1 MITPEVGPP
10 DNGIVYGSGEN
21 ANRMAEF
28 FHPHMPADA
37 TIGIIPDTLRLRPK
51 AKRSS
56 HPILSFA
63 GVGVEAALAAQTL
76 TEPLAPIRVLTEAG
90 GWVVLLG
97 VDHTV
102 NTSLHYAEKL
112 ARRKPF
118 TRWALTPSGVHE
130 CPGFPGCS
138 DGFEAL
144 APRVHALTRQQ
155 QVGEACV
162 QALPL
167 APMIEVAKTLM
178 EEDPRAL
185 LCALP
190 DCPRCQAVREGV
202 K

>member
-1 MITPEVGPP
+1 M
-10 DNGIVYGSGEN
+10 
-21 ANRMAEF
+21 
-28 FHPHMPADA
+28 HW
-37 TIGIIPDTLRLRPK
+37 
-51 AKRSS
+51 
-56 HPILSFA
+56 
-63 GVGVEAALAAQTL
+63 
-76 TEPLAPIRVLTEAG
+76 VLTEAG